1 VRQRLGAILSAL
13 AVLLSVLTATG
24 FMAVTS
30 ASPAAAA
37 TPPQTSQG
45 TDFWVTFESNCTI
58 NGCGSPSGPG
68 NLYLF
73 ISGATATTGTV
84 SDPGISFTQS
94 FSVTP
99 GAVTTIQVP
108 STAEDDATD
117 TVVPAGIHITAGAPV
132 SAYGLNTLEYT
143 TDGYLG
149 LPTGILGTSYLVE
162 GYGGGFGSQFAV
174 VGTADGTTV
183 TITPSESVDSYTAGT
198 PYTVTLNAGQVY
210 QLVDEAGGDLSGT
223 AITSSSPVA
232 VFAGNDCADVPPTD
246 SACNTLTEEMTPTD
260 TWGTDFL
267 TEPLATRSGD
277 TFRFMASE
285 NNTTVEVN
293 GTSVATLNAGQFYET
308 ILTAASEVT
317 ANNPIQV
324 MQYSNGSSYDG
335 ANADPFDI
343 TVAPDGQFLN
353 SYTVTTEPQ
362 GADPAITSNY
372 INVVAPTS
380 EVGSVTLDGTDI
392 PSSDFTPIAGSAF
405 SGAQVP
411 VPFGSHV
418 LNGPLP
424 FGITVYGFGGYD
436 GYGYPGG
443 FTLSP
448 IATVS
453 QVSVSSG
460 TEPVGSQGCPVAT
473 VTDQNGN
480 PVDGVRVDFTVT
492 GANPTTGFAYTG
504 SNGQAQFCYT
514 GAASG
519 NDTVVGAVQSIQ
531 SPPATWVW
539 TKTPTTLATT
549 LSGNE
554 LTGTAITV
562 PAGTA
567 VTDTAT
573 LTGANT
579 ATATGTVSY
588 NLYSDSACTD
598 LVAAAG
604 GGAVTAGSVPG
615 SSAETLSNPGTYYW
629 TASYSGDGANQP
641 SSSGCGAETVTVPPT
656 AETTTLS
663 TSLSGGG
670 ASGPSITVPSGTA
683 VTDAA
688 TLSGTNASSATGTV
702 TYNVYSDSA
711 CSTLVNAGTPEP
723 ITTPGTLPAASAVT
737 LSAPGTFYW
746 QASYSGDTNNDA
758 STSTCGAAGEV
769 ETVTGAKTRPTP
781 TTLRTLLSGTGKVN
795 GVKCWWRGS
804 LITVFAGAS
813 VTDTATLNGANA
825 ANATGT
831 VTYTVY
837 ALVRVSRFP
846 FWRWEP
852 VADGGTVA
860 VTAGLVPP
868 SKAVTLP
875 AGTYEWQASYS
886 GDSRNDPSAS
896 RFGSETEIVIPVP
909 QCKYGWNP
917 GFNPFCKLRP

>member
-1 VRQRLGAILSAL
+1 VILSAL
-13 AVLLSVLTATG
+13 TVVLSVVTATG
-24 FMAVTS
+24 FMAVAS
-30 ASPAAAA
+30 ASQAAAD
-37 TPPQTSQG
+37 TPPQTSAG
-45 TDFWVTFESNCTI
+45 TDFWVTFESNCTTTP
-58 NGCGSPSGPG
+58 CAQGPG
-68 NLYLF
+68 DLYLF
-73 ISGATATTGTV
+73 ISGDTATTGTV

-99 GAVTTIQVP
+99 GTVTTIQVP

-132 SAYGLNTLEYT
+132 AAYGLNTFPET

-149 LPTGILGTSYLVE
+149 LPTDILGTSYLVE
-162 GYGGGFGSQFAV
+162 GYGGVGGSQFAV

-183 TITPSESVDSYTAGT
+183 TITPSENVDSYTAGT

-210 QLVDEAGGDLSGT
+210 QLIDEAGGDLSGT
-223 AITSSSPVA
+223 SITSSSPVA
-232 VFAGNDCADVPPTD
+232 VFAGNDCADVPPNYGY
-246 SACNTLTEEMTPTD
+246 CNTLTEEMTPTD

-285 NNTTVEVN
+285 NDTTVKVD

-308 ILTAASEVT
+308 ILTAASDIS

-324 MQYSNGSSYDG
+324 MQYSNGETYDG
-335 ANADPFDI
+335 ADADPFDI
-343 TVAPDGQFLN
+343 TIAPYEQFLN
-353 SYTVTTEPQ
+353 SYTVTTEPD

-380 EVGSVTLDGTDI
+380 EVGSVTLDGTAI

-411 VPFGSHV
+411 VAFGSHV

-424 FGITVYGFGGYD
+424 FGITIYGFGGYD

-460 TEPVGSQGCPVAT
+460 TEPVGSQACPVAT

-480 PVDGVRVDFTVT
+480 PVAGVRVDFTVT

-514 GAASG
+514 GATSG

-531 SPPATWVW
+531 SPAATWVW
-539 TKTPTTLATT
+539 TKTATTLTT
-549 LSGNE
+549 SLSGNE
-554 LTGTAITV
+554 VTGTAITV

-573 LTGANT
+573 LTGANA

-598 LVAAAG
+598 LVSAAG
-604 GGAVTAGSVPG
+604 GGAVTAGAAP
-615 SSAETLSNPGTYYW
+615 SSNAETLSAPGTYYW

-641 SSSGCGAETVTVPPT
+641 STSGCGAETVTVPAT
-656 AETTTLS
+656 STTTTLS

-670 ASGPSITVPSGTA
+670 SKGTSITVPSGTA

-688 TLSGTNASSATGTV
+688 TLSGANASSATGTV
-702 TYNVYSDSA
+702 TYNVYSDSS

-723 ITTPGTLPAASAVT
+723 ITTPGTLPASSAVT
-737 LSAPGTFYW
+737 LSSPGTFYW
-746 QASYSGDTNNDA
+746 QAAYSGDTNNDA
-758 STSTCGAAGEV
+758 ATSACGEV
-769 ETVTGAKTRPTP
+769 ETVTGARTKPTP
-781 TTLRTLLSGTGKVN
+781 TTLKTLLTGTGKPN
-795 GVKCWWRGS
+795 GVKCWWRGN
-804 LITVFAGAS
+804 LITVYAGAS
-813 VTDTATLNGANA
+813 VTDTATLKGANA
-825 ANATGT
+825 PKATGT

-837 ALVRVSRFP
+837 ALVRVSKFP

-852 VADGGTVA
+852 VANGGTVT
-860 VTAGLVPP
+860 VTAGAVPA
-868 SKAVTLP
+868 SQAVTLP

-886 GDSRNDPSAS
+886 GDSLNDPSAS

-909 QCKYGWNP
+909 KCQYGWNQ
-917 GFNPFCKLRP
+917 GFNPSCKHR